1 MIMKVSILGRDYNIK
16 TEDDEEYVQK
26 VSRYINEKAQNIS
39 KNTGVIAT
47 LDLAILTLLNI
58 ADDYFKLKENIAKDV
73 DNKLQRLIDFIESAD
88 L

>member
-1 MIMKVSILGRDYNIK
+1 MKVSILGRDYNIK

>member
-39 KNTGVIAT
+39 KNTGNAYRFGKKVQV
-47 LDLAILTLLNI
+47 NI
-58 ADDYFKLKENIAKDV
+58 NL
-73 DNKLQRLIDFIESAD
+73 
-88 L
+88 